1 MTAIVAIVCVTLLAL
16 SVLVGIFHE
25 RHRRFWLDRSVD
37 ELKLS
42 LAAIRRSVEVK
53 DATIEALERRIRDLE
68 MHKTFRG

>member
-16 SVLVGIFHE
+16 SILGGIFHE

-42 LAAIRRSVEVK
+42 LGAIRRSVEVK
-53 DATIEALERRIRDLE
+53 DATIEALEKRLRDLE
-68 MHKTFRG
+68 AQRAFRG

>member
-53 DATIEALERRIRDLE
+53 DATIEALEERLRDLE
-68 MHKTFRG
+68 AQRAFRG

>member
-1 MTAIVAIVCVTLLAL
+1 MTAIVTILCATLL
-16 SVLVGIFHE
+16 VLAGLLGYFHE

-53 DATIEALERRIRDLE
+53 DATIEALEKRLRDLE
-68 MHKTFRG
+68 AQRAFRG